1 MFGGAA
7 ERAGFA
13 VVQLR
18 ALLFEVGNALVIGE
32 FAQDAVFFGAVFAQQ
47 AVCEVGGERAF
58 GLGAGGGSVFGF
70 LLCGSGGGFGFL
82 PRALCGCMGGG
93 VLFENGELFALVA
106 QGVVVGAGLLPGG
119 LGGGEALF
127 FGGNAGAGV
136 GMLSLSGFLCGGKRG
151 RFFVKRG
158 EGGAVLLLR
167 AAQGVEAGVVGVK
180 QHGLLRAGEARAL
193 RCEADKGG
201 FVRGL
206 LVGEAVAFGV

>member
-1 MFGGAA
+1 MQVG
-7 ERAGFA
+7 
-13 VVQLR
+13 
-18 ALLFEVGNALVIGE
+18 ALLFEVGDALVVGE
-32 FAQDAVFFGAVFAQQ
+32 FAQDAVFFDAVFAQQ
-47 AVCEVGGERAF
+47 AACEVGSQHAF
-58 GLGAGGGSVFGF
+58 GLGAGGGGVFGF

-82 PRALCGCMGGG
+82 PRALRGGVGGG

-127 FGGNAGAGV
+127 FGGNAGAGGGV
-136 GMLSLSGFLCGGKRG
+136 LLLGGFPCGGERG

-167 AAQGVEAGVVGVK
+167 SAQGVEAGVVGSE
-180 QHGLLRAGEARAL
+180 QRGLLCAGEAHAL
-193 RCEADKGG
+193 RCEAGKGG

-206 LVGEAVAFGV
+206 LGGEAVAFAV